1 MNDPV
6 LFGENGLQQIYQHFL
21 YACTFV
27 CSVFKQNQR
36 FVFITDCAAT
46 KHNNLSFS
54 QSFRTCCITE
64 PINWF
69 FTDFMV
75 ANKLKEIVANHKCLT
90 LVMYKTITLHSWAD
104 PLWMNI
110 FDLLIFVVLLIK
122 FWYTYE
128 R

>member
-54 QSFRTCCITE
+54 QSFRKCCITE

-69 FTDFMV
+69 
-75 ANKLKEIVANHKCLT
+75 LQI
-90 LVMYKTITLHSWAD
+90 
-104 PLWMNI
+104 LWWPTN
-110 FDLLIFVVLLIK
+110 
-122 FWYTYE
+122 
-128 R
+128 